1 MQGWSIGVV
10 VIRERITQGIFHTK
24 TKYKGRLHNAS
35 LSGFS
40 INEEF
45 KNVYHRGDKVKARYR
60 MLTADSGRNKG
71 EEYIEFEVLE

>member
-1 MQGWSIGVV
+1 MANWSTGVI
-10 VIRERITQGIFHTK
+10 VIRERITHGLFHTK

-35 LSGFS
+35 LSGYS
-40 INEEF
+40 INESF

-60 MLTADSGRNKG
+60 MLTAESGKNKG